1 MLKCDKSRATD
12 HAALLYLSSNVKIC
26 KYGCEYA
33 ALLIKS
39 HLELVV
45 FSDLVNVVMILF
57 VPLSS
62 FLLIG
67 FFHRLSCEC

>member
-1 MLKCDKSRATD
+1 MLKCDKSGATD
-12 HAALLYLSSNVKIC
+12 HAAVLYLSSNVKKC

-33 ALLIKS
+33 ALLIQS
-39 HLELVV
+39 HLEPVV

-67 FFHRLSCEC
+67 FFHRSSCEC